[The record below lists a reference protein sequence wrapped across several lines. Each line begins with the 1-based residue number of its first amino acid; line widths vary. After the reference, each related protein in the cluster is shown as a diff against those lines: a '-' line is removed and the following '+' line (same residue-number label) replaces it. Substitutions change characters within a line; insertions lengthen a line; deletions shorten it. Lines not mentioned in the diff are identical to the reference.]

1 MSKYIT
7 LPSTVT
13 TTTLSL
19 VKAVSPAPA
28 PTSVPVVTYSKPYYK
43 LAKKPHISVLIHSLK
58 TSGTPSSMLPYLVGL
73 KLALRGTH
81 HKYVR
86 IAPFKIPTSYV
97 IISATSTGVI
107 TLSGLSHHGYPV
119 KLHVSTFTV
128 SLTVL
133 IKMLKSGTYTLLV

>member
-19 VKAVSPAPA
+19 VKSLAPAPA
-28 PTSVPVVTYSKPYYK
+28 PAPVPVVYTTPYYK
-43 LAKKPHISVLIHSLK
+43 LAKTPHISVLIHSLK
-58 TSGTPSSMLPYLVGL
+58 TSDTPSSMLPYLVGL

-86 IAPFKIPTSYV
+86 ISPFKIPTSYV